1 MSKGKTRGPDLR
13 IHSRNIEI
21 DEPTGEYVRRKFA
34 RLERHMQPM
43 SADLE
48 ISTTSSRSANDRVI
62 AQLTISAN
70 DGVLRGQERG
80 STIREAVDLVTDV
93 LDRQI
98 RRYKTKFSPTSV
110 ARSLARSASAEEVFG
125 MTSVESEEADSEEAG
140 SEEAM
145 AGTVIRTKRFSMTSM
160 HVEDAIEEME
170 MLSHSFF
177 LFYNLDSQEYNVVYR
192 RHDGDYG
199 LLQPDLIA

>member
-1 MSKGKTRGPDLR
+1 MSKEKTAGPDLR
-13 IHSRNIEI
+13 IHARNIEI
-21 DEPTGEYVRRKFA
+21 DKPTDEYVRRKFD
-34 RLERHMQPM
+34 RLERHLQPM

-48 ISTTSSRSANDRVI
+48 ISTTSSRSASDRVI

-70 DGVLRGQERG
+70 GKVLRGQERG

-110 ARSLARSASAEEVFG
+110 ARRLARSASAEEVFG
-125 MTSVESEEADSEEAG
+125 MTSMESEEAASEEAPTG
-140 SEEAM
+140 N
-145 AGTVIRTKRFSMTSM
+145 VIRTKRFSMTSM

-192 RHDGDYG
+192 RRDGDYG

>member
-1 MSKGKTRGPDLR
+1 MSKDKTRGPDLR
-13 IHSRNIEI
+13 IHSRNVEI
-21 DEPTGEYVRRKFA
+21 DKPTDEYVRRKFA
-34 RLERHMQPM
+34 RLERHLQPM
-43 SADLE
+43 SAADLE
-48 ISTTSSRSANDRVI
+48 ISTTSSRSADDRVI

-70 DGVLRGQERG
+70 DRVLRGQERG

-98 RRYKTKFSPTSV
+98 RRYKTKFSRTSV
-110 ARSLARSASAEEVFG
+110 ARRSARSASAEEVFG
-125 MTSVESEEADSEEAG
+125 MTSVESEEAVSEEPPTG
-140 SEEAM
+140 N
-145 AGTVIRTKRFSMTSM
+145 VIRTKRFSMTSM

-192 RHDGDYG
+192 RRDGDYG